1 MTRMKSVLA
10 IVINDTV
17 KLEYDRRARL
27 PGKQRDF
34 IDMMDADMDEGIVLE
49 EQAIPSPD
57 TVQRGHYVAMT
68 LLQGMEADNEA
79 LVGACCAYLSSR
91 LPSLRE
97 IRASADREAFSM
109 QLFFD

>member
-1 MTRMKSVLA
+1 MKPLLSV
-10 IVINDTV
+10 VINDTV
-17 KLEYDRRARL
+17 RLEYDRSARL

-49 EQAIPSPD
+49 EQAIDRPD
-57 TVQRGHYVAMT
+57 AVQRGHYVAMT

-91 LPSLRE
+91 LPRLRE
-97 IRASADREAFSM
+97 IRAEADSEAFSM
-109 QLFFD
+109 QLLFD

>member
-1 MTRMKSVLA
+1 MTTAVLSV
-10 IVINDTV
+10 VINDTV

-49 EQAIPSPD
+49 EQEIASPD
-57 TVQRGHYVAMT
+57 SVQRGQYVAMT

-79 LVGACCAYLSSR
+79 LVGACCAYLCSR
-91 LPSLRE
+91 LPGLRE
-97 IRASADREAFSM
+97 IRARAEREEFSM
-109 QLFFD
+109 QLLFD